1 MSRMAELVIA
11 LDYPAMDA
19 ALATARALREVGA
32 GKDAA
37 GGARLWMKVGLELF
51 TASGP
56 DVVARLKDMGFPVF
70 LDLKF
75 HDIPNTVRGAV
86 RSAVATG
93 ADMCNIHLSGGE
105 RMCRAAV
112 EGLAEGAAARGHG
125 VVPILLGVTVL
136 TSVAPGELPGGA
148 DPSAE
153 AGRLAVCGREWGL
166 NGVVCSGYEAE
177 KIKERCGQ
185 DFICLTPGIRP
196 ASGAETVP
204 GAAGRKPGGAAGG
217 DDQRR
222 VMTPAEA
229 VRAGSDYLVVGR
241 PVTGASGPNGPADAA
256 RRILIEMYGAE
267 AAQAGA

>member
-1 MSRMAELVIA
+1 MAELVIA

-19 ALATARALREVGA
+19 ALVTARALRGA
-32 GKDAA
+32 TNVPDAGDHA
-37 GGARLWMKVGLELF
+37 GGRLWMKVGLELF

-105 RMCRAAV
+105 RMYRAAV

-125 VVPILLGVTVL
+125 VAPILLGVTVL

-153 AGRLAVCGREWGL
+153 AARLAVCGREWGL
-166 NGVVCSGYEAE
+166 SGVVCSGYEAAG
-177 KIKERCGQ
+177 IKQRCGRE
-185 DFICLTPGIRP
+185 FICLTPGIRP
-196 ASGAETVP
+196 AA
-204 GAAGRKPGGAAGG
+204 RDGGTSGG

-222 VMTPAEA
+222 VITPAEA

-241 PVTGASGPNGPADAA
+241 PVTGAAGPDGPADAA
-256 RRILIEMYGAE
+256 RRILTEMHGA
-267 AAQAGA
+267 

>member
-1 MSRMAELVIA
+1 MAELVVA
-11 LDYPAMDA
+11 LDYPTMDA
-19 ALATARALREVGA
+19 ALATARALRGVPDT
-32 GKDAA
+32 DAA

-112 EGLAEGAAARGHG
+112 EGLAEGAATRGHG
-125 VVPILLGVTVL
+125 AAPGLAPILLGVTVL

-148 DPSAE
+148 DPSVE
-153 AGRLAVCGREWGL
+153 AARLAVCGREWGL
-166 NGVVCSGYEAE
+166 NGVVCSGYEAG

-196 ASGAETVP
+196 ASVS
-204 GAAGRKPGGAAGG
+204 GGAAGG

-241 PVTGASGPNGPADAA
+241 PVTGASGPNGPADVA

>member
-1 MSRMAELVIA
+1 MAELVIA

-19 ALATARALREVGA
+19 ALATARTLRGVAE
-32 GKDAA
+32 DA
-37 GGARLWMKVGLELF
+37 GGRLWMKVGLELF

-56 DVVARLKDMGFPVF
+56 EVVARLKDMGFPVF

-93 ADMCNIHLSGGE
+93 VDMCNIHLSGGE

-112 EGLAEGAAARGHG
+112 EGLAEGAAVRGHG
-125 VVPILLGVTVL
+125 VAPILLGVTVL

-153 AGRLAVCGREWGL
+153 AARLAVCGRDWGL
-166 NGVVCSGYEAE
+166 GGVVCSGHEAHG
-177 KIKERCGQ
+177 IKQRCGR
-185 DFICLTPGIRP
+185 DFVCLTPGIRP
-196 ASGAETVP
+196 AAPPSHQH
-204 GAAGRKPGGAAGG
+204 GGGSGG

-241 PVTGASGPNGPADAA
+241 PVTGAAGPNGPADAV
-256 RRILIEMYGAE
+256 RGILAEMLGA
-267 AAQAGA
+267 

>member
-1 MSRMAELVIA
+1 MAELVIA

-19 ALATARALREVGA
+19 ALATARALRGA
-32 GKDAA
+32 AHAAQAADAA
-37 GGARLWMKVGLELF
+37 EDAGGRLWMKVGLELF

-56 DVVARLKDMGFPVF
+56 EVVARLKDMGFPVF

-125 VVPILLGVTVL
+125 VAPILLGVTVL

-153 AGRLAVCGREWGL
+153 AARLAVCGREWGL
-166 NGVVCSGYEAE
+166 SGVVCSGYEAE
-177 KIKERCGQ
+177 GIKRRCGR

-196 ASGAETVP
+196 ADKDGC
-204 GAAGRKPGGAAGG
+204 GAGG

-241 PVTGASGPNGPADAA
+241 PVTGATGPDGPADAA
-256 RRILIEMYGAE
+256 RRILAEMQGTGTRE
-267 AAQAGA
+267 P

>member
-1 MSRMAELVIA
+1 MAELVVA

-19 ALATARALREVGA
+19 ALGTARALRGA
-32 GKDAA
+32 AEDAAVDAA
-37 GGARLWMKVGLELF
+37 GGRLWMKVGLELF

-56 DVVARLKDMGFPVF
+56 EVVTRLKDLGFPVF

-112 EGLAEGAAARGHG
+112 EGLAEGAAARGG
-125 VVPILLGVTVL
+125 GGGSAPAPILLGVTVL
-136 TSVAPGELPGGA
+136 TSVGPGELPGGA

-153 AGRLAVCGREWGL
+153 AARLAACGREWGL
-166 NGVVCSGYEAE
+166 SGVVCSGYEAE
-177 KIKERCGQ
+177 GIKWRCGR

-196 ASGAETVP
+196 AARDGA
-204 GAAGRKPGGAAGG
+204 GSGG

-229 VRAGSDYLVVGR
+229 VRTGSDYLVVGR
-241 PVTGASGPNGPADAA
+241 PVTGAPGPNGPADAA
-256 RRILIEMYGAE
+256 RRILAEMRE
-267 AAQAGA
+267 AAGQRA

>member
-1 MSRMAELVIA
+1 MAELVVA
-11 LDYPAMDA
+11 LDYPTMDA
-19 ALATARALREVGA
+19 ALATARTLCGVAE
-32 GKDAA
+32 DA
-37 GGARLWMKVGLELF
+37 GGRLWMKVGLELF

-56 DVVARLKDMGFPVF
+56 EVVARLKDMGFPVF

-125 VVPILLGVTVL
+125 VPPILLGVTVL

-153 AGRLAVCGREWGL
+153 AARLAACGRDWGL
-166 NGVVCSGYEAE
+166 NGVVCSGYEAHG
-177 KIKERCGQ
+177 IKQRCGR
-185 DFICLTPGIRP
+185 DFVCLTPGIRP
-196 ASGAETVP
+196 AAP
-204 GAAGRKPGGAAGG
+204 QGGGSGG

-241 PVTGASGPNGPADAA
+241 PVTGAAGPDGPADAV
-256 RRILIEMYGAE
+256 RGILSEMLGA
-267 AAQAGA
+267 

>member
-1 MSRMAELVIA
+1 MAELVIA

-19 ALATARALREVGA
+19 ALATARALRGA
-32 GKDAA
+32 TNVPDAGDHA
-37 GGARLWMKVGLELF
+37 GGRLWMKVGLELF

-56 DVVARLKDMGFPVF
+56 DVVARLQDMGFPVF

-112 EGLAEGAAARGHG
+112 EGLAEGAVARGHG
-125 VVPILLGVTVL
+125 VAPILLGVTVL

-153 AGRLAVCGREWGL
+153 AARLAVCGREWGL
-166 NGVVCSGYEAE
+166 SGVVCSGYEAE
-177 KIKERCGQ
+177 GIKQRCGH

-196 ASGAETVP
+196 AAPQGSGS
-204 GAAGRKPGGAAGG
+204 GG

-241 PVTGASGPNGPADAA
+241 PVTGAAGLNGPADAA
-256 RRILIEMYGAE
+256 RRILAEMHGA
-267 AAQAGA
+267 

>member
-1 MSRMAELVIA
+1 MAELVIA
-11 LDYPAMDA
+11 LDYPTMDA
-19 ALATARALREVGA
+19 ALATASTLRGA
-32 GKDAA
+32 AEDA
-37 GGARLWMKVGLELF
+37 GGRLWMKVGLELF

-125 VVPILLGVTVL
+125 AAPILLGVTVL
-136 TSVAPGELPGGA
+136 TSVAPGELPGRA

-153 AGRLAVCGREWGL
+153 AARLAVCGREWGL
-166 NGVVCSGYEAE
+166 GGVVCSGYEAE
-177 KIKERCGQ
+177 GIKQRCGR

-196 ASGAETVP
+196 ASPQGS
-204 GAAGRKPGGAAGG
+204 GSGG

-222 VMTPAEA
+222 VMTPGEA

-241 PVTGASGPNGPADAA
+241 PVTGAAGPDGPAEAA
-256 RRILIEMYGAE
+256 RRILAEMHE
-267 AAQAGA
+267 ACCR

>member
-1 MSRMAELVIA
+1 MAELVVA

-19 ALATARALREVGA
+19 ALATARALRGAAGVADAADGA
-32 GKDAA
+32 G
-37 GGARLWMKVGLELF
+37 GRLWMKVGLELF

-56 DVVARLKDMGFPVF
+56 EVVARLKDMGFPVF

-112 EGLAEGAAARGHG
+112 EGLAEGAAARGNG
-125 VVPILLGVTVL
+125 AAPILLGVTVL

-153 AGRLAVCGREWGL
+153 AARLAVCGREWGL
-166 NGVVCSGYEAE
+166 SGVVCSGYEAE
-177 KIKERCGQ
+177 GIKRRCGR

-196 ASGAETVP
+196 AARDGA
-204 GAAGRKPGGAAGG
+204 GAGG

-241 PVTGASGPNGPADAA
+241 PVTGATGPNGPADAA
-256 RRILIEMYGAE
+256 RRILAEMHGADTR
-267 AAQAGA
+267 GA

>member
-1 MSRMAELVIA
+1 MAELVVA

-19 ALATARALREVGA
+19 ALATARLLRGA
-32 GKDAA
+32 AHAAEDA
-37 GGARLWMKVGLELF
+37 GGRLWMKVGLELF

-56 DVVARLKDMGFPVF
+56 EVVARLKDMGFPVF

-112 EGLAEGAAARGHG
+112 EGLAEGAAARGYG
-125 VVPILLGVTVL
+125 VAPILLGVTVL

-153 AGRLAVCGREWGL
+153 AARLAVCGREWGL
-166 NGVVCSGYEAE
+166 SGVVCSGYEAE
-177 KIKERCGQ
+177 GIKRRCGR

-196 ASGAETVP
+196 AARDGAGT
-204 GAAGRKPGGAAGG
+204 GG

-241 PVTGASGPNGPADAA
+241 PVTGAPGPDGPADAA
-256 RRILIEMYGAE
+256 RRILAEMQGTGTRE
-267 AAQAGA
+267 P